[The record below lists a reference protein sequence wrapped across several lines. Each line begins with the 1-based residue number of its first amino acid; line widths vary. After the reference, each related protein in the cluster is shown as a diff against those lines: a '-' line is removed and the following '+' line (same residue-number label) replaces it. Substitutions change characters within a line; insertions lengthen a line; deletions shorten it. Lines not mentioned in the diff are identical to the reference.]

1 MSILNIWYRRRLPY
15 STTRGRRKKY

>member
-1 MSILNIWYRRRLPY
+1 MSILNVWYRRRLPY